1 MKRIDRLKHLV
12 GIILLVLLITIVI
25 YIVLVL
31 KPKND
36 KSKFLEEKEK
46 IKYGYILYER
56 DTEIYRD
63 VFNELKLEL
72 NNDSID
78 YEKYAEYISKLFII
92 DLYTLNNKVSKD
104 DVGGIQ
110 FVMNDIKDN
119 YLLNV
124 SDTMYKYINE
134 DGIELPEVSSIELL
148 DINSYK
154 YSINNKEYDGYEVN
168 LKWDYKKDLG
178 YDSEGIVYV
187 IKDEDELFVV
197 EKK

>member
-1 MKRIDRLKHLV
+1 MKRIDSLKHLV
-12 GIILLVLLITIVI
+12 GIIMLVLLITIVI

-36 KSKFLEEKEK
+36 KSKFLEEEEK
-46 IKYGYILYER
+46 IKYGYVLYER
-56 DTEIYRD
+56 DTEIYRE

-134 DGIELPEVSSIELL
+134 DGIELPEVSYIELL

-187 IKDEDELFVV
+187 IKDEDELFIV

>member
-1 MKRIDRLKHLV
+1 MKRIDRVKHLV

-168 LKWDYKKDLG
+168 LKWNYKKDLG

-187 IKDEDELFVV
+187 IKDEDELFIV

>member
-1 MKRIDRLKHLV
+1 MKKIDSLKHLV
-12 GIILLVLLITIVI
+12 GIVMLVLLITIAI

-36 KSKFLEEKEK
+36 KSKFLSEEEK
-46 IKYGYILYER
+46 IKYGYVLYER
-56 DTEIYRD
+56 DTDIYREI
-63 VFNELKLEL
+63 FNELKLEL

-187 IKDEDELFVV
+187 IKDEDELFIV

>member
-36 KSKFLEEKEK
+36 KSKFLDEKEK

-56 DTEIYRD
+56 DTKIYRD

-72 NNDSID
+72 NNASID

-187 IKDEDELFVV
+187 IKDEDELFIV